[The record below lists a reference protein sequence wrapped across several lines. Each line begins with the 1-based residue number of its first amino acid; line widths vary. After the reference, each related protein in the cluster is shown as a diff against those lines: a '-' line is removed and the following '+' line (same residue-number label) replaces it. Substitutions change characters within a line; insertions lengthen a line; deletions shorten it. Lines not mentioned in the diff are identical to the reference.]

1 MVGAMTFSLLAALG
15 TLIGLVA
22 WIGWRYFL
30 QPHVSAGGTPADTR
44 PVTTLWRPGNAL
56 DTAEVCQAQ
65 QRPGF
70 PSMEIRLLAH
80 GSLWF
85 ACALVGMAVASVFA
99 MSGRISLEP
108 LAALDFG
115 RQEHIQLALNHEKL
129 VPPQPLPPSVFVGTD
144 RPGLETADRDWT
156 KLNPDFARLALQVFA
171 RAQARGF
178 PMVLLEGYR
187 SPERQ
192 DVLADSGAHVT
203 SARAFQSKHQ
213 YGQALDAAPM
223 KDGRLVISERDPWA
237 MEAYR
242 VLGEEAERA
251 GLVWG
256 GRWKLKDFG
265 HIEAPQSVAAIA
277 RRN

>member
-1 MVGAMTFSLLAALG
+1 MTFGLLASLG
-15 TLIGLVA
+15 ALIGLVA

-30 QPHVSAGGTPADTR
+30 PPLVSGSGTSVDALPSAIPR
-44 PVTTLWRPGNAL
+44 RSGNVR
-56 DTAEVCQAQ
+56 DTAEVRHA
-65 QRPGF
+65 RRRTGF
-70 PSMEIRLLAH
+70 PDMEIRLLAH
-80 GSLWF
+80 RSLWF

-171 RAQARGF
+171 RAEARGF
-178 PMVLLEGYR
+178 PMALLEGYR

-192 DVLADSGAHVT
+192 DVLADSGEHVT
-203 SARAFQSKHQ
+203 NARAFQSKHQ

-242 VLGEEAERA
+242 VLGEEAEKA

-265 HIEAPQSVAAIA
+265 HIEVQQSVAAIA
-277 RRN
+277 RKK